1 MRLLIFKY
9 FRNWP
14 LKLKILVP
22 ILILCFICILSIIGV
37 SRHFYYKRLTGHAL
51 VRCKELAHS
60 IGACAQITHYT
71 YELQR
76 LIYAFSSE
84 PHIRFIGILHK
95 DPLSIVACNRRSLVG
110 KKWTYLPDPRGIR
123 LPKFPQ
129 EKEVYDIIQTRYVFN
144 YAFAFYYLQYET
156 NYVSN
161 EVQPENY
168 YTTAYVVVQMDT
180 YYWSK
185 EFLQQSISTF
195 AISAIILISIL
206 MLTLYQVN
214 TWILRPINNIKR
226 QMNKRRL
233 GNTNAMAP
241 VFYKD
246 EIGDLS
252 NTLNDMILSQE
263 KTENL
268 FQNLINIAP
277 VLIWTTNEDNSH
289 FFFNQ
294 QWCSFTK
301 QPQLTYSD
309 WSWLK
314 FLSPGIAQYYQSQ
327 FLKAQKLRQS
337 LSFECLLKNSKG
349 DNCWMLCQSVPR
361 ILSDGRFEGYIS
373 CLVDITERKKSEK
386 RLTEYASE
394 LAKARDK
401 AIETTQ
407 AKSTFLA
414 TVSHELRTPINGILG
429 FSYLLQDT
437 ELNNEQK
444 DYVKTIQSS
453 TQILLDLINQVLDL
467 SKIEAKKFTLEPIN
481 FSLDDC
487 LNDICTLFRPALNQK
502 QLNLNL
508 WVHPNIEHWLKGDV
522 KRLRQVL
529 LNLIGNAIKFT
540 EKGSISIRVSG
551 RNCKDNKYQLF
562 ISVRDEG
569 VGISKDDLKRIFETF
584 EQVAYQNKGGTGLGL
599 SISQSLVKLMGG
611 ELKVYSRLNKGSI
624 FYFSVFIDKG
634 IPQEIKDLP
643 NFSYSKPLNENISNS
658 KTILLVEDNI
668 ENQKVAQKILEKHQ
682 FNISV
687 VANGIQCLQCLQRNT
702 IDAIIMDINMPQMDG
717 FETTQR
723 IRSGE
728 CGLEKAAL
736 PIIGLTASALQETYD
751 KAILVGMDDV
761 LTKPLQPDILIQKIK
776 EKTNS

>member
-1 MRLLIFKY
+1 MFSCRVYYDQLLD
-9 FRNWP
+9 RA
-14 LKLKILVP
+14 
-22 ILILCFICILSIIGV
+22 LI
-37 SRHFYYKRLTGHAL
+37 
-51 VRCKELAHS
+51 RCQELAHS
-60 IGACAQITHYT
+60 VGTCAQITHYP
-71 YELQR
+71 YQLDR
-76 LIYAFSSE
+76 LISAFASE
-84 PHIRFIGILHK
+84 HHIRCIAILHET
-95 DPLSIVACNRRSLVG
+95 PLKILTCNRRTLIG
-110 KKWTYLPDPRGIR
+110 KPWKEYPLPRGIR
-123 LPKFPQ
+123 LPKFPKEQ
-129 EKEVYDIIQTRYVFN
+129 EAYDIVQSRYVFN
-144 YAFAFYYLQYET
+144 YAFGFYLLRLE
-156 NYVSN
+156 SK
-161 EVQPENY
+161 ERY
-168 YTTAYVVVQMDT
+168 YAPAYVVIQMDT
-180 YYWSK
+180 YFWSK
-185 EFLQQSISTF
+185 SFLKQSLSIFSF
-195 AISAIILISIL
+195 LIIILISVLIIT
-206 MLTLYQVN
+206 LTQINL
-214 TWILRPINNIKR
+214 WILRPWNNIKR
-226 QMNKRRL
+226 QMHKRRL

-241 VFYKD
+241 VLYKD
-246 EIGDLS
+246 EIGALGD
-252 NTLNDMILSQE
+252 TLNDMILSQE

-277 VLIWTTNEDNSH
+277 VLIWTTNEDNTH

-301 QPQLTYSD
+301 QKQLTYTD

-314 FLSPGIAQYYQSQ
+314 FLSPGIAQYYQAQ
-327 FLKAQKLRQS
+327 FLKAQKLRQK
-337 LSFECLLKNSKG
+337 LTFECLLKNSKG
-349 DNCWMLCQSVPR
+349 DGCWMLCQSVPR

-437 ELNNEQK
+437 KLNNEQK

-481 FSLDDC
+481 FYLDDC
-487 LNDICTLFRPALNQK
+487 LNDICILFRPALSQK

-508 WVHPNIEHWLKGDV
+508 WIHPQIEHWFVGDV

-529 LNLIGNAIKFT
+529 LNLISNAIKFT
-540 EKGSISIRVSG
+540 DKGSIFVRVTG
-551 RNCKDNKYQLF
+551 RKCIDNKYQIF
-562 ISVRDEG
+562 ISVRDQG
-569 VGISKDDLKRIFETF
+569 VGISKENLKRIFDAF

-611 ELKVYSRLNKGSI
+611 TLKVYSKLNKGSI
-624 FYFSVFIDKG
+624 FYFSIFLDKG
-634 IPQEIKDLP
+634 TPQETKAPLEISFHK
-643 NFSYSKPLNENISNS
+643 NLNETTTEA
-658 KTILLVEDNI
+658 KRILLVEDNV
-668 ENQKVAQKILEKHQ
+668 ENQQVAQKILEKHQ
-682 FNISV
+682 FDITV
-687 VANGIQCLQCLQRNT
+687 VANGIQCLHWLQRNT
-702 IDAIIMDINMPQMDG
+702 ADAIIMDINMPEMDG

-736 PIIGLTASALQETYD
+736 PIVGLTASALQETYD
-751 KAILVGMDDV
+751 KAILVGMDEV

-776 EKTNS
+776 EKIR

>member
-1 MRLLIFKY
+1 MRKLFSRYFKD
-9 FRNWP
+9 WP

-22 ILILCFICILSIIGV
+22 LIAFYIICVIVIIV
-37 SRHFYYKRLTGHAL
+37 YSWHSYHKQLVNRAL
-51 VRCKELAHS
+51 IRCQELAHAVGS
-60 IGACAQITHYT
+60 CAQITHYP
-71 YELQR
+71 YQLDR
-76 LIYAFSSE
+76 LISAFASQH
-84 PHIRFIGILHK
+84 HIRYIAILHEN
-95 DPLSIVACNRRSLVG
+95 PLRILTCNRRTLIG
-110 KKWTYLPDPRGIR
+110 KLWKEYPLPRGIR

-129 EKEVYDIIQTRYVFN
+129 EQEVHDIVQGRYVFN
-144 YAFAFYYLQYET
+144 YAFGFYLLRLE
-156 NYVSN
+156 S
-161 EVQPENY
+161 EEKY
-168 YTTAYVVVQMDT
+168 YTPAYVVVQMDT
-180 YYWSK
+180 YYWSNI
-185 EFLQQSISTF
+185 FLKQSLSTF
-195 AISAIILISIL
+195 LFLTIILISVLII
-206 MLTLYQVN
+206 TLSQIN
-214 TWILRPINNIKR
+214 LWILRPINNIKR

-233 GNTNAMAP
+233 GNNNAMAP
-241 VFYKD
+241 ILHKD

-252 NTLNDMILSQE
+252 STLNDMILSQE

-277 VLIWTTNEDNSH
+277 VLIWTTNEDNTH

-301 QPQLTYSD
+301 QTSLTYSD

-314 FLSPGIAQYYQSQ
+314 FLSPGIGQYYQAQ
-327 FLKAQKLRQS
+327 FLKAQKVRQS
-337 LSFECLLKNSKG
+337 LSFECLLKNSRG
-349 DNCWMLCQSVPR
+349 EGCWMFCQSVPR

-386 RLTEYASE
+386 RLFEYASE

-437 ELNNEQK
+437 ELNKEQK

-481 FSLDDC
+481 FCLDDC
-487 LNDICTLFRPALNQK
+487 LNDICTLFRPALSQK

-508 WVHPNIEHWLKGDV
+508 WIHPKIEHWFMGDA

-529 LNLIGNAIKFT
+529 LNLISNAIKFT
-540 EKGSISIRVSG
+540 EKGSIFIRVTG
-551 RNCKDNKYQLF
+551 RECINNKYQLF
-562 ISVRDEG
+562 VSVRDQG
-569 VGISKDDLKRIFETF
+569 VGISKQNLKRIFEAF

-599 SISQSLVKLMGG
+599 SISHSLVKLMGG
-611 ELKVYSRLNKGSI
+611 NLKVHSELNQGSV
-624 FYFSVFIDKG
+624 FYFSVFMDKG
-634 IPQEIKDLP
+634 IPQEFKTP
-643 NFSYSKPLNENISNS
+643 SGSSFNENLTENITESNA
-658 KTILLVEDNI
+658 ILLVEDNI

-682 FNISV
+682 FHITV
-687 VANGIQCLQCLQRNT
+687 VANGIQCLLWLQRNT
-702 IDAIIMDINMPQMDG
+702 VDVIIMDINMPEMDG

-728 CGLEKAAL
+728 CGIEKAAL

-751 KAILVGMDDV
+751 KATLVGMDEV
-761 LTKPLQPDILIQKIK
+761 LTKPLQPDILIQKVK
-776 EKTNS
+776 EKIKA